1 MTRLVPASALRTGD
15 RFTVDG
21 SEHVIVRVVDGGSL
35 LWVKTE
41 RGRLVPIHET
51 ELVALV
57 QEDAPAV
64 RPLLCVPPLR
74 SF

>member
-1 MTRLVPASALRTGD
+1 MTRRVPASALRTGD
-15 RFTVDG
+15 HFTIDG

-51 ELVALV
+51 EWVSLV
-57 QEDAPAV
+57 QDDAPAE

-74 SF
+74 AL